1 MKIKVAIINERA
13 TVALG
18 GAERSAAELT
28 DALQQAGVDTHL
40 IAATGQQVIAANNIH
55 ILFPE
60 KQTKRVS
67 FLSFRNATIEH
78 LQKNHYDIFH
88 SFLPFDFADVYQP
101 RGGTYTEAIIRNA
114 ASFQNKLIGCLKR
127 FTAFANIRRTV
138 LQKAEKKLCEKE
150 NGPVIA
156 ALSNYVSEQFRK
168 HYGLVSERIVIIPN
182 GIKIDEI
189 VVAADT
195 LKIRSKIMEDFG
207 EKQTDKATL
216 FLFVANNFR
225 LKGLSAL
232 INAIYLT
239 KTKKPDSSIF
249 LLVAGSDNPD
259 KIKALAATL
268 GIEKQIQFVNYV
280 PDIQKLLE
288 IADVA
293 VLPTFYD
300 PSSRFILEAIAAGK
314 PVITTRYNG
323 ASELLTNHR
332 HGIIIDEPGNIEAL
346 SDAILHFTNKDNLRK
361 ASEAIKGD
369 NLKERVSINRAAR
382 QLIALYENILERK
395 KG

>member
-13 TVALG
+13 SVALG

-28 DALQQAGVDTHL
+28 DALQQSGVDAHL
-40 IAATGQQVIAANNIH
+40 IAATGQQVISANNIH
-55 ILFPE
+55 ILFPQM
-60 KQTKRVS
+60 QTKRVS
-67 FLSFRNATIEH
+67 FLSFGNATIEH
-78 LQKNHYDIFH
+78 LQKNHFDIIH
-88 SFLPFDFADVYQP
+88 SFVPFDFADVYQP
-101 RGGTYTEAIIRNA
+101 RGGSYPEAIIRNA
-114 ASFQNKLIGCLKR
+114 ASFQNKFVGCLKR

-138 LQKAEKKLCEKE
+138 IQRAEKKLCMKE
-150 NGPVIA
+150 NGPVVA
-156 ALSNYVSEQFRK
+156 SLSNYVAEQFKK
-168 HYGLVSERIVIIPN
+168 HYALDEHRIVVILN
-182 GIKIDEI
+182 GIKFDNKIDT
-189 VVAADT
+189 ADT

-216 FLFVANNFR
+216 VLFVANNFR

-239 KTKKPDSSIF
+239 KAKKSDSSIF

-259 KIKALAATL
+259 KFKALASTL

-323 ASELLTNHR
+323 HR
-332 HGIIIDEPGNIEAL
+332 NC
-346 SDAILHFTNKDNLRK
+346 
-361 ASEAIKGD
+361 
-369 NLKERVSINRAAR
+369 
-382 QLIALYENILERK
+382 
-395 KG
+395 